1 MCLFTTCQ
9 AKNLLSTGW
18 FVKLG
23 MFFFM
28 IMVMIRSVIIEAGG
42 SSCLSNST
50 RIFLHSCI
58 TGESERATKQISV
71 NNNKKNPKKS
81 LNIRCC
87 GLMGVQL
94 VRSAVVLS
102 HVKPL
107 TLLIVLQYMDDNI
120 VVVIFVWYQVE
131 IYIDFNL

>member
-71 NNNKKNPKKS
+71 NNNKKKPKKITQHQMLWAHGCSTGKECSGS
-81 LNIRCC
+81 LPCET
-87 GLMGVQL
+87 
-94 VRSAVVLS
+94 S
-102 HVKPL
+102 
-107 TLLIVLQYMDDNI
+107 NI
-120 VVVIFVWYQVE
+120 VDCPVVYG
-131 IYIDFNL
+131 